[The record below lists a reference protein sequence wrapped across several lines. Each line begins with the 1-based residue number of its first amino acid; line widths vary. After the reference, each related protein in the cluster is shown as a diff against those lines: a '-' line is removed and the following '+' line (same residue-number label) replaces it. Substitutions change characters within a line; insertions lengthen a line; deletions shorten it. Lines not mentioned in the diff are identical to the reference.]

1 MLKLNFTH
9 SVLTV
14 QNSEALHIVENNPS
28 KRNSQKYKES
38 KTDDNNDNFFETNLR
53 LLKDN
58 KIFIKIYNFSPNKP

>member
-1 MLKLNFTH
+1 MLKFNFTY